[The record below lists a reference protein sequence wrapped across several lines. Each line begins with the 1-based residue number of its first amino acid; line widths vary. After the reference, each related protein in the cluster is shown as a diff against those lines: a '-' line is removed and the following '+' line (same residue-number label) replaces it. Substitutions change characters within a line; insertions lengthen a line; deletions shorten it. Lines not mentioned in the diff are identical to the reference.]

1 VRSRGVT
8 MSKTKDSTA
17 SSAILEYL
25 NKQNRP
31 YSATDILN
39 NLHKEHGK
47 TAVVKALD
55 SLAAEGKIRSKT
67 YNKQT
72 VYVADQSQLPCVDEA
87 EIQSMEKK
95 TVEVS
100 ACLKQSLEEC
110 KQLES
115 ELAALTSSL
124 TTDEA
129 KKELIKLS
137 AECEQMVQRLHGL
150 KNHVNAVSPAERT
163 AIVKAHTLYVSEWR
177 KRKRL
182 CNEIVNAI
190 LEGYPKSKKELLE
203 EVGIETDEDVGA
215 KLPGT

>member
-1 VRSRGVT
+1 
-8 MSKTKDSTA
+8 MSKAKDSTA
-17 SSAILEYL
+17 ASAILEYL

-47 TAVVKALD
+47 TAVVKTLD
-55 SLAAEGKIRSKT
+55 SLAAEGKIKSKT

-72 VYVADQSQLPCVDEA
+72 VYVADQSQLPHVDEA

-100 ACLKQSLEEC
+100 ICLKQSVDEC
-110 KQLES
+110 KELES
-115 ELAALTSSL
+115 ELGALTSSL
-124 TTDEA
+124 TTDDA
-129 KKELIKLS
+129 KTELARLS
-137 AECEQMVQRLHGL
+137 AECQRMSQRLHGL
-150 KNHVNAVSPAERT
+150 KNNVNAVSPVERT
-163 AIVKAHTLYVSEWR
+163 AIVKAHTQYVNEWR

-182 CNEIVNAI
+182 CNDIVNAI
-190 LEGYPKSKKELLE
+190 LEGYPKSKRELLE

-215 KLPGT
+215 KLPNS